1 MPVPVEPTQDR
12 DFTTIFPPVELSEVG
27 VSEILTVLNTG
38 GSNSEP
44 LFLTAPITSSAPEVQ
59 IRYLFDSEP
68 QEFPHEVGPF
78 PIPFFELVFTPAPGS
93 APRMVRSTITV
104 QTNDPE
110 EPFFTFDVLFRSF
123 DEEDFPQITEITA
136 VIKGNVIDVD
146 VFGVG
151 DPRVSYRLH
160 RGTDPQNLFPTGGRQ
175 LGSLDPVRIGGG
187 NVTLSTNARLFYR
200 MVEDD

>member
-1 MPVPVEPTQDR
+1 
-12 DFTTIFPPVELSEVG
+12 
-27 VSEILTVLNTG
+27 
-38 GSNSEP
+38 
-44 LFLTAPITSSAPEVQ
+44 
-59 IRYLFDSEP
+59 
-68 QEFPHEVGPF
+68 
-78 PIPFFELVFTPAPGS
+78 
-93 APRMVRSTITV
+93 MVRSTITV